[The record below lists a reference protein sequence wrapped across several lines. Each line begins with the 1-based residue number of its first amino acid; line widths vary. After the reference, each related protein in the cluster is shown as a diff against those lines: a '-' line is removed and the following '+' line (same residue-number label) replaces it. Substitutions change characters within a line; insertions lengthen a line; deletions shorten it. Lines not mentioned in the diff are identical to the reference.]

1 MAVKSVLAVK
11 VSPFTVTDSPLRREP
26 KFKVAVELA
35 VAPELNTLE
44 GAVKLPALSLKEKG

>member
-1 MAVKSVLAVK
+1 MAVKLVLAVN
-11 VSPFTVTDSPLRREP
+11 VSPFTVTDSPFRREP